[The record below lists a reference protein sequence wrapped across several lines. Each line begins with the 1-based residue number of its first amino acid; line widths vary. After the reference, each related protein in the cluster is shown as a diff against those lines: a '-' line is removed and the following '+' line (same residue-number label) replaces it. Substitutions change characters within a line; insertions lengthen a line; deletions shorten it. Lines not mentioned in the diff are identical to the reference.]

1 MDIVHKEMVT
11 PYLLILETILFII
24 YLLVNERTLMKYNK
38 ENTWEAYFL
47 HKATKPETNSKQIG
61 FLHIKGFDKENE
73 DNALSILSGFFNAL
87 ESFMV
92 TKDTATLILEDWPTP
107 FDDGILE
114 IIDLMAFDLN
124 LNIQVLIGHYHKTT
138 SELFETFHKEHDYLK
153 ILNTPLEIVSNLYI
167 QNTLVENLSI
177 ENLYP
182 TVYEV
187 ISKDNETRDVI
198 LKLWETGGN
207 VVQSAT
213 ELFVHRNTLLYRIN
227 KFQKETELN
236 LRQSN
241 DLLIAYLITLR
252 YLCKQ

>member
-1 MDIVHKEMVT
+1 
-11 PYLLILETILFII
+11 
-24 YLLVNERTLMKYNK
+24 MKYNK

-47 HKATKPETNSKQIG
+47 DKAPKSETKSKQIG
-61 FLHIKGFDKENE
+61 FLHIKGFDQENQE
-73 DNALSILSGFFNAL
+73 NALAILSGFFNTL

-124 LNIQVLIGHYHKTT
+124 LNIQILIGHYHKTT
-138 SELFETFHKEHDYLK
+138 SELYEAFHKEHRYLK
-153 ILNTPLEIVSNLYI
+153 LLNTPLETVSNLYI
-167 QNTLVENLSI
+167 QNTLVENLTI

-187 ISKDNETRDVI
+187 ISKDHETRDVI